1 MEDIV
6 LSLGERTPRFDLDV
20 VPFEKLLCFNL
31 LMERVRFD
39 LIDGW
44 HDLVMYDEIH
54 YAVRMKVAESDRSDT
69 AFTIQI
75 FHRTP
80 RTVNVTVGLMDKI
93 KVEIVELKAFH

>member
-6 LSLGERTPRFDLDV
+6 LSLGERTPRFDLNV
-20 VPFEKLLCFNL
+20 VFFEKLLRFNL

-39 LIDGW
+39 LVDGG
-44 HDLVMYDEIH
+44 HDLVMNDEIH
-54 YAVRMKVAESDRSDT
+54 DAVRMKVADPDSSYT
-69 AFTIQI
+69 ALTIQL

-93 KVEIVELKAFH
+93 KIEIVELKPFQ